1 MSLNDLLIG
10 IAVGSLAT
18 GIISLF
24 IYRIKH
30 KKQSKLTPSTSPVK
44 QPTIPEEEVKN
55 AKQEVKTLL
64 LEKDLLSSA
73 ITRVFELEAQGQISK
88 EERDLLVK
96 KYKDQLEEVDKKL
109 ENLELI
115 IEVSE
120 LENLR
125 SELVNLLSKKIDEVN
140 KKLEKAISRLDMQ
153 KLKPL
158 QQLSTSEKEK
168 VTSPTVTQPAKAE
181 KRPSRPLE
189 SSIEKE
195 LKRYREEILK
205 ALEKL
210 EQIDVEETPS

>member
-1 MSLNDLLIG
+1 MSLNDLV
-10 IAVGSLAT
+10 VGLAAGSVAT
-18 GIISLF
+18 GIVSFI
-24 IYRIKH
+24 IYRVRFKR
-30 KKQSKLTPSTSPVK
+30 QSKISYSTPITK
-44 QPTIPEEEVKN
+44 QLTIPEEEAKN

-88 EERDLLVK
+88 DERDFLVK
-96 KYKDQLEEVDKKL
+96 KYKEQLQEVDKKL
-109 ENLELI
+109 ESLELI

-125 SELVNLLSKKIDEVN
+125 NELVNLLSRKIDEVD

-153 KLKPL
+153 KIK
-158 QQLSTSEKEK
+158 STPQIPSSEK
-168 VTSPTVTQPAKAE
+168 VTQPAPSQTTKVE
-181 KRPSRPLE
+181 KRPSKPLE
-189 SSIEKE
+189 SSIERE

-210 EQIDVEETPS
+210 EQIDVEETT

>member
-10 IAVGSLAT
+10 LAIGSLSS
-18 GIISLF
+18 GLVSLF
-24 IYRIKH
+24 IYKIKYKH
-30 KKQSKLTPSTSPVK
+30 QAKPPPPLKSL
-44 QPTIPEEEVKN
+44 TIPEEEAKS
-55 AKQEVKTLL
+55 AKQEVKTIL
-64 LEKDLLSSA
+64 LEKDFLSSA

-96 KYKDQLEEVDKKL
+96 KYKEQLQEVDKKL

-125 SELVNLLSKKIDEVN
+125 NELVNLLSKKIDEVD
-140 KKLEKAISRLDMQ
+140 KKLEKAISRLDAQ
-153 KLKPL
+153 KIRSLPQQPSQEKPSYA
-158 QQLSTSEKEK
+158 ST
-168 VTSPTVTQPAKAE
+168 PQPAKVE
-181 KRPSRPLE
+181 KKASTRPLE
-189 SSIEKE
+189 SSIERE

-210 EQIDVEETPS
+210 EQIDSEEGV

>member
-1 MSLNDLLIG
+1 MSLNDILIG
-10 IAVGSLAT
+10 IAIGSLVT
-18 GIISLF
+18 SIVSF
-24 IYRIKH
+24 SIYRIKY
-30 KKQSKLTPSTSPVK
+30 KKQSKSVSPMSSIK
-44 QPTIPEEEVKN
+44 QPTIPEEEVKS

-88 EERDLLVK
+88 DERDLLVK
-96 KYKDQLEEVDKKL
+96 KYKEQLEEVDKKL

-125 SELVNLLSKKIDEVN
+125 NELVNLLSKKIDEVD
-140 KKLEKAISRLDMQ
+140 KKLEKAISRLDIQ

-158 QQLSTSEKEK
+158 QQLSTSEK
-168 VTSPTVTQPAKAE
+168 VPSSNVTQPTKVE
-181 KRPSRPLE
+181 KRSSRPLE
-189 SSIEKE
+189 SSIERE

-210 EQIDVEETPS
+210 EQIDVEESSS

>member
-10 IAVGSLAT
+10 IVTGSIAT

-24 IYRIKH
+24 IYRVKH
-30 KKQSKLTPSTSPVK
+30 KKQSKSVSPTSPIK
-44 QPTIPEEEVKN
+44 PPTIPEEEVKS

-88 EERDLLVK
+88 DERDLLVK
-96 KYKDQLEEVDKKL
+96 KYKTQLEEVDKKL

-125 SELVNLLSKKIDEVN
+125 SELVSLLSKKIDEVD
-140 KKLEKAISRLDMQ
+140 KKLEKAISRLDIQ
-153 KLKPL
+153 KPKPL
-158 QQLSTSEKEK
+158 QQLPTSEK
-168 VTSPTVTQPAKAE
+168 VISSATTQPAKVE
-181 KRPSRPLE
+181 KRSSRPLE
-189 SSIEKE
+189 SSIERE

-210 EQIDVEETPS
+210 EQIDVEETQS

>member
-1 MSLNDLLIG
+1 
-10 IAVGSLAT
+10 
-18 GIISLF
+18 
-24 IYRIKH
+24 
-30 KKQSKLTPSTSPVK
+30 
-44 QPTIPEEEVKN
+44 
-55 AKQEVKTLL
+55 
-64 LEKDLLSSA
+64 
-73 ITRVFELEAQGQISK
+73 EAQGQISK
-88 EERDLLVK
+88 DERDLLVK
-96 KYKDQLEEVDKKL
+96 KYKEQLEEVDKKL

-158 QQLSTSEKEK
+158 QQLSPSEKEK

-189 SSIEKE
+189 SSIERE

-210 EQIDVEETPS
+210 EQIDVEEASS

>member
-10 IAVGSLAT
+10 LAVGSLAT
-18 GIISLF
+18 GIVSLL
-24 IYRIKH
+24 IYRVKY
-30 KKQSKLTPSTSPVK
+30 KNQSKSALPASSIK
-44 QPTIPEEEVKN
+44 QLTIPEEEAKS

-88 EERDLLVK
+88 DERDLLVK
-96 KYKDQLEEVDKKL
+96 KYKDQLQEVDKKL

-125 SELVNLLSKKIDEVN
+125 NELVNLLSRKIDEVD
-140 KKLEKAISRLDMQ
+140 KKLEKAISRLDIQ
-153 KLKPL
+153 KIKSSSQIP
-158 QQLSTSEKEK
+158 STEK
-168 VTSPTVTQPAKAE
+168 VTQPIPSQTTKIEKKSP
-181 KRPSRPLE
+181 RPLE
-189 SSIEKE
+189 SSIERE

-210 EQIDVEETPS
+210 EQIDVEETG